1 MASEE
6 YIDVEFDIFEYA
18 GQRARVKKSLTVNG
32 LIQEILREFD
42 DIPSD
47 FSNKYVLYL
56 KGEEKPLDSNKTM
69 LELDIQPQ
77 DELVFDRY
85 RSLLRRELPKHIKA
99 SFVEEK
105 TLDAFELQWH
115 PAIIGRSSTDMDHN
129 FSLAVNVENL
139 PDGKTISRRHALITF
154 ADGKFF
160 VEPQSEYNPVYL
172 NGVEMPYQQKFQIR
186 DNDRLMLGFNRI
198 TLIFK
203 QRKLSESQQ
212 ASRPVPVM
220 EPPVEQRL
228 VEPATQIEGFADE
241 KTPPAPR
248 LIVETAANKGI
259 IGTVIPLETY
269 PFLMGRTHPLL
280 TGENDMS
287 RSHAEISYDDQA
299 NKHYVV
305 DLNSTNGVEING
317 KKIESNTPYEITP
330 GCHIRLGFKVIV
342 RFEV

>member
-6 YIDVEFDIFEYA
+6 YIDVEFDIFEYT
-18 GQRARVKKSLTVNG
+18 GQQARVKKSLTVSA
-32 LIQEILREFD
+32 LIQEVLREFD

-56 KGEEKPLDSNKTM
+56 KGVEKPLDNDKTM
-69 LELDIQPQ
+69 RELDIQPQ

-105 TLDAFELQWH
+105 TLDAFELQWY

-139 PDGKTISRRHALITF
+139 PDGKTISRRHALISF
-154 ADGKFF
+154 ADGKFSI
-160 VEPQSEYNPVYL
+160 EPQSEYNPVYL
-172 NGVEMPYQQKFQIR
+172 NGVEMPFQQKFQIK
-186 DNDRLMLGFNRI
+186 DNDRIMLGFNRI

-212 ASRPVPVM
+212 AARPTPV
-220 EPPVEQRL
+220 VERT
-228 VEPATQIEGFADE
+228 VEESPGESATQIDGFADVNS
-241 KTPPAPR
+241 PPEPR
-248 LIVETAANKGI
+248 LIVETAGNKDI
-259 IGTVIPLETY
+259 IGSVISLDTY
-269 PFLMGRTHPLL
+269 PFLLGRTHPML

-287 RSHAEISYDDQA
+287 RAHAEITYDDQTS
-299 NKHYVV
+299 KHFIV
-305 DLNSTNGVEING
+305 DLKSTNGVEING
-317 KKIESNTPYEITP
+317 QKIEANNPIEIAP